1 MTDEI
6 TLMAI
11 KVAGGP
17 AALAKELGIKTP
29 SVYSWRQVPPKRVQA
44 VSKLTGIPPEK
55 LRPDLYEVAA

>member
-1 MTDEI
+1 MADEI